1 MDACLKKSLLNGG
14 FMDASFP
21 HDVHRCQNLRGAVY
35 STTVPFLH
43 CQATSTPTTSTGSGS
58 PPTVRKVQ
66 LMDHV
71 IAGGGRTA
79 CTCCPGSPVLM
90 TNDQWP
96 LWPIFNHNFTQSC
109 GLFTSKT
116 PGNFSS
122 WKVVPT
128 PSLIMFCFDNDA
140 REFHNLNMNGKHA
153 QFRLI
158 NKHRQDY
165 QCSND
170 FSLSRIKEHPKM
182 DHPSRLTF
190 KGLSVTSLC
199 LVTPCDGERA
209 AW

>member
-1 MDACLKKSLLNGG
+1 MPVFHMVCVCASMSESEGCSVQYNSAIPSLPGHFHSNHQHRLGLAAHCKKGSINGSCDCWRRPHCLHML
-14 FMDASFP
+14 P
-21 HDVHRCQNLRGAVY
+21 R
-35 STTVPFLH
+35 
-43 CQATSTPTTSTGSGS
+43 
-58 PPTVRKVQ
+58 
-66 LMDHV
+66 
-71 IAGGGRTA
+71 
-79 CTCCPGSPVLM
+79 SPVLM
-90 TNDQWP
+90 TSDQWP

-122 WKVVPT
+122 WKVGPT
-128 PSLIMFCFDNDA
+128 PSLMMFCYDNDA

>member
-1 MDACLKKSLLNGG
+1 MDACLKKIFIKWRFYGCQFSTWC
-14 FMDASFP
+14 AS
-21 HDVHRCQNLRGAVY
+21 VLRCQNLRGAVY

-79 CTCCPGSPVLM
+79 CTCCPRSPVLM
-90 TNDQWP
+90 TSDQWP

-122 WKVVPT
+122 WKVGPT
-128 PSLIMFCFDNDA
+128 PSLMMFCHDNDA
-140 REFHNLNMNGKHA
+140 REF
-153 QFRLI
+153 
-158 NKHRQDY
+158 
-165 QCSND
+165 
-170 FSLSRIKEHPKM
+170 
-182 DHPSRLTF
+182 
-190 KGLSVTSLC
+190 
-199 LVTPCDGERA
+199 
-209 AW
+209 